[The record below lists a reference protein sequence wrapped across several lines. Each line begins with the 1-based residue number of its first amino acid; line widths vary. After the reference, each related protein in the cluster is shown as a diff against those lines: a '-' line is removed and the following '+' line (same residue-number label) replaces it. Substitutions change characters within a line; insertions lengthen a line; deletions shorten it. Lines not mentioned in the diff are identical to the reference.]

1 MARSDSRLA
10 RLKENSDENAAHAVR
25 EWLCCISQSQSKFCP
40 LMTLQEASVEEDR
53 WSPVEVL
60 IWIATRSRRF
70 MEALRGL
77 PLSCVEDR
85 LWRLQ
90 SENHSPHPLTL
101 STALLAF
108 REEVERGRIRGLEWE
123 FPRAKDGTIC
133 MFNMYE
139 FALMD
144 ISFRA
149 ADVLRTWP
157 DWPAT
162 LAWNAAKTRPW
173 QAPRGISKVWIRSL
187 PAGDYLPFADVVD
200 LVAFG
205 PAKVAIGLSDIVEH
219 VAQLRA
225 GIAIIN
231 AAIEG
236 KIKLAGTP
244 CERWQNQAHLSRQTG
259 HRIAI
264 GSETL
269 QDLIPVPFGSRD
281 WLGPRRYADEY
292 AEIGH
297 APHSVSFCGV
307 MVERASLLKWL
318 TTASIKAPGLRE
330 ADVTE
335 LVLSE
340 KEKNPSVS
348 IDKIVKLVQANDPL
362 FSRAPIR
369 EIAREMGVEGRR
381 GRPRK
386 NSAE

>member
-1 MARSDSRLA
+1 MD
-10 RLKENSDENAAHAVR
+10 
-25 EWLCCISQSQSKFCP
+25 
-40 LMTLQEASVEEDR
+40 
-53 WSPVEVL
+53 
-60 IWIATRSRRF
+60 
-70 MEALRGL
+70 ALRGL

-108 REEVERGRIRGLEWE
+108 REEVERGRIDGLEWK

-133 MFNMYE
+133 MFNVNE

-149 ADVLRTWP
+149 ADVLHTWP
-157 DWPAT
+157 DWRPT
-162 LAWNAAKTRPW
+162 LAWNAAKMRPW

-187 PAGDYLPFADVVD
+187 PAGDDLLFADVVA

-205 PAKVAIGLSDIVEH
+205 WAKMAIGLSDIDEH
-219 VAQLRA
+219 AAQLRA
-225 GIAIIN
+225 GIAIVN

-236 KIKLAGTP
+236 KVELVGTP
-244 CERWQNQAHLSRQTG
+244 CERLRTPPHLLRQTG
-259 HRIAI
+259 HRIVIEA
-264 GSETL
+264 ETL
-269 QDLIPVPFGSRD
+269 HDLKPVPFGGRD
-281 WLGPRRYADEY
+281 WLGPRRYVDEY

-307 MVERASLLKWL
+307 MVERTSLLKWL

-330 ADVTE
+330 ADETE
-335 LVLSE
+335 LILSE
-340 KEKNPSVS
+340 KGKNPSVS
-348 IDKIVKLVQANDPL
+348 IDKIVKLVQSKDPL
-362 FSRAPIR
+362 FPRERIR
-369 EIAREMGVEGRR
+369 EIAHEMRVEGRR

>member
-1 MARSDSRLA
+1 MD
-10 RLKENSDENAAHAVR
+10 
-25 EWLCCISQSQSKFCP
+25 
-40 LMTLQEASVEEDR
+40 
-53 WSPVEVL
+53 
-60 IWIATRSRRF
+60 
-70 MEALRGL
+70 ALRGL
-77 PLSCVEDR
+77 PLFFAEDR

-90 SENHSPHPLTL
+90 RENHSPHPMIL
-101 STALLAF
+101 SHALLAF
-108 REEVERGRIRGLEWE
+108 REEVERGRIDGPEWK

-133 MFNMYE
+133 MFNVNE
-139 FALMD
+139 FALMN
-144 ISFRA
+144 ISFRV

-187 PAGDYLPFADVVD
+187 PTGDYLPFADVVD

-205 PAKVAIGLSDIVEH
+205 PAKMAIGLSDIDEH
-219 VAQLRA
+219 AAQLRA
-225 GIAIIN
+225 GNAIIN
-231 AAIEG
+231 AAIESR
-236 KIKLAGTP
+236 IKLAGTP
-244 CERWQNQAHLSRQTG
+244 CERLQTHPHLLRQTG

-264 GSETL
+264 ESETL
-269 QDLIPVPFGSRD
+269 HDLIPVPFGGRD

-297 APHSVSFCGV
+297 APHSVSFCGG
-307 MVERASLLKWL
+307 MVERTSLLKWL
-318 TTASIKAPGLRE
+318 TSASIKALPGLRE

-340 KEKNPSVS
+340 KEKNPSVG